1 MRVLAAGGREGCD
14 GHPSMRSLEESEMRG
29 ENMNAMNET
38 TGGGVQKEGEGQ
50 PVVATGAG
58 AAAAAGA
65 APIHLL

>member
-1 MRVLAAGGREGCD
+1 
-14 GHPSMRSLEESEMRG
+14 MRSLEESEMRG